1 MGIWIDIWKHRNEI
15 LHDSAGVDRISTREI
30 NNNIIQ
36 EWQNGDT
43 NLLAQ
48 DKALIQGTILP
59 QLIQTSQEHK
69 LAWLAQIRLV
79 RMALATV
86 QMNNSAGAVDLSQN
100 P

>member
-48 DKALIQGTILP
+48 DKALIQAPYFL
-59 QLIQTSQEHK
+59 SSYRHHK
-69 LAWLAQIRLV
+69 N
-79 RMALATV
+79 T
-86 QMNNSAGAVDLSQN
+86 N
-100 P
+100 